1 MNKKIYISEQEVLSL
16 LEPTRN
22 KDINKIKLNPANT
35 KEHEMWKCDACY
47 NLLKQKKRFVT
58 EAIFKNN
65 KGRCDIL
72 NITDKVAIEIVC
84 TEREESII
92 RKKAKYP
99 VPIIFIKT
107 RSE

>member
-1 MNKKIYISEQEVLSL
+1 MNKKQYISEQEVLSL

-35 KEHEMWKCDACY
+35 KEHEMLKCELCY
-47 NLLKQKKRFVT
+47 GLLQQKKRFIT

-65 KGRCDIL
+65 LGRCDIL
-72 NITDKVAIEIVC
+72 NITDGYAIEIVC

-99 VPIIFIKT
+99 VPIEIIL
-107 RSE
+107 